1 MGDPIRRPKS
11 EIDLQQLRQF
21 LESMKT
27 ITEDFIVGPKGG
39 EPLYHYTDL
48 NGARSIITDDDL
60 WLTNSRYSN
69 DEEEITHGYRVA
81 NKVIEAA
88 KLEAN
93 PNPDWLRYLIEV
105 AKLVQKPAD
114 EGVYICCFCKFD
126 NLLSQWRGYAA
137 SGNGVSIQFN
147 PPGFAYIAGPDSP
160 VGGLM
165 RLWRILYEEQAQYGI
180 VSNALH
186 FAFNNGGADPIETR
200 AQRAADAITFFIPTF
215 KNSDFKNEEEWRLI
229 FTPPPAWSVKP
240 RFRVARNMLVPYY
253 TLKDLG
259 DSLNPPPPP
268 GQLLPITGLLM
279 GPSAQKTLNAASAQT
294 LIHAKGYNF
303 TVRVSNTPWRG

>member
-1 MGDPIRRPKS
+1 MGDPTRRPKS

-48 NGARSIITDDDL
+48 NGARSIISDNDL

-81 NKVIEAA
+81 KKVIEEA
-88 KLEAN
+88 KLGAN
-93 PNPDWLRYLIEV
+93 PHPEWLPYLSEV
-105 AKLVQKPAD
+105 AKLVEKPAD

-137 SGNGVSIQFN
+137 SGNGVSIQFH
-147 PPGFAYIAGPDSP
+147 PPGFGYIAGPDSP

-165 RLWRILYEEQAQYGI
+165 RLWRVLYEEKDQRDI
-180 VSNALH
+180 LSKALR
-186 FAFNNGGADPIETR
+186 FPFDNGLADPIETR

-215 KNSDFKNEEEWRLI
+215 KNRDFMGEEEWRLI

-259 DSLNPPPPP
+259 ASLDPPPPP
-268 GQLLPITGLLM
+268 DQPLPITGLLI

-294 LIHAKGYNF
+294 LINARGYNF
-303 TVRVSNTPWRG
+303 IVRVSDTPWRG